1 MLVPKTFGNY
11 KNHNTSKFLISI
23 TPVGAIS
30 FISKGWG
37 GKVSDK
43 EIIAN
48 SGFLDKLENSDVAMT
63 DGEFTRDTEG
73 KDGGNI

>member
-1 MLVPKTFGNY
+1 MLVPKTLGNY

-30 FISKGWG
+30 FISKGQG

-43 EIIAN
+43 EIIVN